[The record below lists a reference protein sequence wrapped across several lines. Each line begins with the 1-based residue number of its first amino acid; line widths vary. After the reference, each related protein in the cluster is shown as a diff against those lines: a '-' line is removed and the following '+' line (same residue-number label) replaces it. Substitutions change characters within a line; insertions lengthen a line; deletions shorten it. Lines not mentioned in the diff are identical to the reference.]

1 MKGGKSLVWMALFV
15 WFAACPRGPSVENGD
30 GEKSESSKSSQEDP
44 YIQKREDMVRRQ
56 IEARGVKDKKVLEA
70 MRKVPRHEFIPESL
84 RGQAY
89 EDHPV
94 PIGKGQTISQPY
106 IVAYM
111 TEALKLSGDEKV
123 LEIGTGS
130 GYQAAVLA
138 EIVKEVYSIE
148 IICPLEENARNTLK
162 RLGYR
167 NVITKC
173 ADGYKGWPEHAPFDA
188 VIITAAPDEV
198 PPPLLNQLK
207 EGGRLIVPEGTYF
220 QELRLYTRT
229 GKGMESRKLL
239 PVRFVPM
246 TGEAEKPGP

>member
-1 MKGGKSLVWMALFV
+1 MKGGLAVIGIAILALMV
-15 WFAACPRGPSVENGD
+15 ACPGNPSKDKEAAGD
-30 GEKSESSKSSQEDP
+30 EKSGKVNAKDP
-44 YIQKREDMVRRQ
+44 YAQERVEMVRKQ
-56 IEARGVKDKKVLEA
+56 IERRGVKDKKVLAA
-70 MRKVPRHEFIPESL
+70 MRKVPRHEFIPDKFRHE
-84 RGQAY
+84 AY

-94 PIGKGQTISQPY
+94 PIGHGQTISQPY

-111 TEALKLSGDEKV
+111 TEALELKGPEKV

-138 EIVKEVYSIE
+138 EIVEKVYSIE
-148 IICPLEENARNTLK
+148 IVCALEKRSKETLS
-162 RLGYR
+162 RLGYK
-167 NVITKC
+167 NVETRC
-173 ADGYKGWPEHAPFDA
+173 ADGYKGWAEHAPFDA
-188 VIITAAPDEV
+188 IIITAAPDEV
-198 PPPLLNQLK
+198 PPPLLEQLK

-229 GKGMESRKLL
+229 EKGIKTRHLL